1 MSSQILHI
9 AETEIPSH
17 VEQPSPML
25 TTLTV
30 KKVFLN
36 SIRISHATTYA
47 HCFSPCCPTLLSKV
61 EIHLLYVFPEG
72 VYRQQEGLP
81 WAISSLGWTNTT
93 SSAAPHAPALH
104 RFGGLPRLRV
114 NWCFRVTETYL
125 MAILGQRCTAIS
137 EGLTRALQ
145 SCAATPPPAM
155 RAAR

>member
-1 MSSQILHI
+1 MQLINPVPHQVGCHTERCWPLSQWKRFSRIRLEFPMPQLILTLLPHTSEQGC
-9 AETEIPSH
+9 APSLCF
-17 VEQPSPML
+17 PSRSL
-25 TTLTV
+25 QTAKRTSLSYFISRLNKYNLFCCTTL
-30 KKVFLN
+30 
-36 SIRISHATTYA
+36 
-47 HCFSPCCPTLLSKV
+47 
-61 EIHLLYVFPEG
+61 
-72 VYRQQEGLP
+72 
-81 WAISSLGWTNTT
+81 
-93 SSAAPHAPALH
+93 PALH